1 MLRTAEQYIKEEFDI
16 EMPKG
21 TINGSWFT
29 ENNLPM
35 IVSCTCCG
43 STMAL
48 PSAMIDEDG
57 HIYCSSCV
65 G

>member
-21 TINGSWFT
+21 TINSSWFT

>member
-21 TINGSWFT
+21 NINGSWFA

-57 HIYCSSCV
+57 HIYCSSCA

>member
-1 MLRTAEQYIKEEFDI
+1 MMRTAEKYIKEEMGI
-16 EMPKG
+16 EFPEG
-21 TINGSWFT
+21 NINGSWFA
-29 ENNLPM
+29 EHGLPM

-57 HIYCSSCV
+57 HIYCSSCA